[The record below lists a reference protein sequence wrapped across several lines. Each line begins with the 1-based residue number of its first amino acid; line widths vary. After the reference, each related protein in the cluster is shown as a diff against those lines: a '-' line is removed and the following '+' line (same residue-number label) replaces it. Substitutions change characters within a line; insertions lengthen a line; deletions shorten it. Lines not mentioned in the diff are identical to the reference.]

1 MPFLKT
7 LLLLSRT
14 WLSCAEVIEM
24 PAASRR
30 LTGKKMSLERKKFKN
45 LSLNYHVDAIPP
57 SFTMVAM
64 FLSKSRFGDFLLLTP
79 FFG

>member
-1 MPFLKT
+1 MCRGHRDANSK
-7 LLLLSRT
+7 
-14 WLSCAEVIEM
+14 EEIN
-24 PAASRR
+24 
-30 LTGKKMSLERKKFKN
+30 GKKMSLERKKFKN